1 MQRRANQRDADR
13 SAGITTVAGAL
24 GVAHVVRLIRE
35 ELELAMAL
43 AGCARIADIDPR
55 ALFTP
60 ATGEAP
66 RSAC

>member
-1 MQRRANQRDADR
+1 
-13 SAGITTVAGAL
+13 
-24 GVAHVVRLIRE
+24 VRLIRE

-43 AGCARIADIDPR
+43 AGCARIADIDAQ

-66 RSAC
+66 RSIC